1 MADTNQRPRGGM
13 TLDAIF
19 RQGVFPPWPEKFR
32 DVSPT
37 GWVGQIWRERQA
49 ALKIAQ
55 VPHEQNE
62 MVRIAKVT
70 GKQPVLAEPAVR
82 QSVARN
88 QQRELAQIH
97 HRINAVA
104 EQAAAARAKLKL
116 IDHKNDTLIAA
127 MGRQELR
134 AMLRTMKPEER
145 TAAMRKVTFRM
156 AALEAEPELS
166 GVPELLH
173 SRLYEG
179 ELAAKFPAEV
189 EISIRSMTWAG
200 TGVLWTIAA
209 GVPRSMGI
217 IGEATAAEP
226 SGQTFLQISDSHVGF
241 DKPANPNALGTLEE
255 AINKIKTL
263 PVKPSFIFILATS
276 PISPNYPNSTMPIAS
291 SRRLAQTC
299 TTCRASTTSPP
310 RKRCWA
316 SRK

>member
-13 TLDAIF
+13 TLDAISF
-19 RQGVFPPWPEKFR
+19 RQGVFPPWAEKFR

-37 GWVGQIWRERQA
+37 GWVGQIWSERQA

-55 VPHEQNE
+55 VRHGQNE

-88 QQRELAQIH
+88 QQRELAQIQ

-173 SRLYEG
+173 SRLYEE
-179 ELAAKFPAEV
+179 ELAAKLSAEV
-189 EISIRSMTWAG
+189 EGAD
-200 TGVLWTIAA
+200 
-209 GVPRSMGI
+209 
-217 IGEATAAEP
+217 EALNAAE
-226 SGQTFLQISDSHVGF
+226 IVRE
-241 DKPANPNALGTLEE
+241 TLNTTRLAVE
-255 AINKIKTL
+255 AEL
-263 PVKPSFIFILATS
+263 
-276 PISPNYPNSTMPIAS
+276 IAS
-291 SRRLAQTC
+291 GTTVSELAEPAPT
-299 TTCRASTTSPP
+299 
-310 RKRCWA
+310 KEW
-316 SRK
+316 